1 VSRAARTRRAC
12 QHTAAV
18 AHAEQLQWERR
29 FALPAAGIAFLSAA
43 LLAASIALQT
53 PFRRDLPSRDDPERH
68 LKTVLAL
75 DHHGSALLSS
85 IVVQGLG
92 ALALGGIL
100 FYLYRAV
107 RHRRPSAPAAL
118 IPLFVIGP
126 LLMIGGGALSQS
138 KLNRD
143 AHDFVRQN
151 AGRIPP
157 QAAVSAAA
165 AREKALSRRPKSAAY
180 KAAKRRHDALAR
192 ARSQGDDRADDL
204 LKKGNAAGAI
214 SSEAGTVALAL
225 SLVMVSLNGMRVGLT
240 SRFLGILGMIVGL
253 LLILPLL
260 PVPILQIFWAV
271 ALGLIFLDRWP
282 GGRGPAWASGEA
294 IPWPGAADRA
304 QARQGGGPQ
313 GGTREPQPEPEPE
326 PGQPRPASR
335 KRKRRKRR

>member
-1 VSRAARTRRAC
+1 VSRAARTGRAC

-18 AHAEQLQWERR
+18 AHAEQLEWERR
-29 FALPAAGIAFLSAA
+29 LALPAAGSAFLSAA

-53 PFRRDLPSRDDPERH
+53 PFRRDLPSRDDPEKH
-68 LKTVLAL
+68 LKTVLDL

-85 IVVQGLG
+85 IVVQGIG
-92 ALALGGIL
+92 ALALAGVL

-107 RHRRPSAPAAL
+107 RHRRPSAPTAL
-118 IPLFVIGP
+118 VPLFVIGP

-138 KLNRD
+138 VLNRD

-151 AGRIPP
+151 AGRIPA
-157 QAAVSAAA
+157 QATVSAAA

-192 ARSQGDDRADDL
+192 ARSQGDSRANDL
-204 LKKGNAAGAI
+204 LNKRHVAGAVL
-214 SSEAGTVALAL
+214 SEAGTVALAF

-260 PVPILQIFWAV
+260 PVPIIQIFWAV
-271 ALGLIFLDRWP
+271 SLGLIFLNRWP

-294 IPWPGAADRA
+294 IPWPGAGDRA
-304 QARQGGGPQ
+304 QARQGGGAK
-313 GGTREPQPEPEPE
+313 GATPQPEPEPE
-326 PGQPRPASR
+326 QPRPASR
-335 KRKRRKRR
+335 KRKRRKGR